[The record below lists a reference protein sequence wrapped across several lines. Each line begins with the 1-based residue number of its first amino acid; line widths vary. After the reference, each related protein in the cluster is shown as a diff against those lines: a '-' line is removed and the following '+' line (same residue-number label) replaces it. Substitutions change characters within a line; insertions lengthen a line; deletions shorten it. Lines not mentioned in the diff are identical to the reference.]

1 MKNQTLHRIYKMLK
15 PQKKAIIIISIL
27 SILISICEV
36 VRPYLIKIV
45 IDDYLSAGLWQKG
58 AMTIGIIGSIYVAL
72 VLIGNLLDFV
82 VTTATSMTG
91 ENVIY
96 SIRNKLYKYA
106 QYANMK
112 FHDKTPAGTLFVRIT
127 NDVEDITTMFK
138 DVITTFAKD
147 VVMIIALIVI
157 MISIDYRLA
166 LLCFMIIPFVIL
178 TSVVITRI
186 SNKVREYSKNVKT
199 KLNVFLAESIYGV
212 KIIKIFN
219 RQHEKEKECAEL
231 SQEFYK
237 SRIPTSYTEG
247 FLIGMMTVFENVGV
261 AVIVWACTYHIFHI
275 DLEVGVIYV
284 FITYLKQ
291 IFEPI
296 NRIVENFETIQEA
309 VVSINKIYDILE
321 HKEYLEDFESGKEL
335 ETIKGKIEFKHVWF
349 AYKNEDWV
357 LKDVSFTI
365 EPGQSIALVGK
376 TGSGKTTI
384 INLINRFYEIQKGEI
399 LLDGVNI
406 KDINLRY
413 LRKKVGI
420 VLQDPFIFAK
430 TIRENIELNDNLSD
444 EYIEEVIKFSSAEE
458 FIHSLP
464 NGLDE
469 VASERGNSYSAGEK
483 QLLAFARI
491 FAHDP
496 SIFILDEATANIDT
510 KTEALI
516 QKSVDKLLKEKTSI
530 FIAHRL
536 STIVNVDK
544 IIVLSKGEI
553 LEQGSHQE
561 LLQIPDGYYHKLYD
575 AYYEQLMAT

>member
-1 MKNQTLHRIYKMLK
+1 MKNQTLHRMYKLLK
-15 PQKKAIIIISIL
+15 PQKKAIMIISIL
-27 SILISICEV
+27 AILISVCEV
-36 VRPYLIKIV
+36 IRPYLIKIV

-58 AMTIGIIGSIYVAL
+58 IMTIGMIGSIYIAL
-72 VLIGNLLDFV
+72 VLIGNILDFV

-91 ENVIY
+91 ENVVY

-138 DVITTFAKD
+138 DVVTTFVKD

-157 MISIDYRLA
+157 MVSIDYKLA
-166 LLCFMIIPFVIL
+166 LLCFTIIPFVIL
-178 TSVVITRI
+178 TSVIITRI

-199 KLNVFLAESIYGV
+199 KLNIFLAESIYGV

-219 RQHEKEKECAEL
+219 RQFEKEKECKEL
-231 SQEFYK
+231 CQEFYK
-237 SRIPTSYTEG
+237 SRIPTSFTEG
-247 FLIGMMTVFENVGV
+247 FLIGMMTAFENIGV
-261 AVIVWACTYHIFHI
+261 AVIVWACVQHVFHI
-275 DLEVGVIYV
+275 NLEVGVIYV

-309 VVSINKIYDILE
+309 VVSINKIYDILD
-321 HKEYLEDFESGKEL
+321 HKEYLEDFETGKDMGK
-335 ETIKGKIEFKHVWF
+335 IKGKIEFKHVWF
-349 AYKNEDWV
+349 AYKDEDWV

-406 KDINLRY
+406 RDINLRY
-413 LRKKVGI
+413 LRKQVGI

-430 TIRENIELNDNLSD
+430 TIRENIELNDNLSE
-444 EYIEEVIKFSSAEE
+444 EYIQKIIQLSSADE
-458 FIHSLP
+458 FVNSLP
-464 NGLDE
+464 NGLE
-469 VASERGNSYSAGEK
+469 EMASERGNSYSAGEK

-491 FAHDP
+491 FAHNP

-516 QKSVDKLLKEKTSI
+516 QKSVDTLSKEKTSI

-553 LEQGSHQE
+553 LEQGSHHE
-561 LLQIPDGYYHKLYD
+561 LLQIPDGYYNKLYN
-575 AYYEQLMAT
+575 AYYEQLMMT